1 MGRPSPGYEVTV
13 LDQETESP
21 LEDSGQVGELAV
33 RADTPLCFLEYRN
46 QPEQTAAKVT
56 DDGWLRCEDLVS
68 IDEDGYVAFHGRADD
83 VIISAGYRLS
93 PAEIEETVTSHA
105 AVRDA
110 GVLGIPHEVRGE
122 VPKAVVVLNDGY
134 TASETLAK
142 DIENHVKE
150 RLAKYEYPREIAFVE
165 DLPRTRTGKVRRDAL
180 RETEESR

>member
-1 MGRPSPGYEVTV
+1 
-13 LDQETESP
+13 
-21 LEDSGQVGELAV
+21 
-33 RADTPLCFLEYRN
+33 
-46 QPEQTAAKVT
+46 
-56 DDGWLRCEDLVS
+56 
-68 IDEDGYVAFHGRADD
+68 
-83 VIISAGYRLS
+83 
-93 PAEIEETVTSHA
+93 
-105 AVRDA
+105 VRDA

-165 DLPRTRTGKVRRDAL
+165 ELPRTRTGKVRRDAL